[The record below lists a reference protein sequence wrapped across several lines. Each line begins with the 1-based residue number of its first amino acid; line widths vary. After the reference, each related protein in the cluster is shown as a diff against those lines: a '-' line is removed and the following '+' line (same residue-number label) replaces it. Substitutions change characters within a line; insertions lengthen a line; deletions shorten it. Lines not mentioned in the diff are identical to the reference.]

1 MALNPNLG
9 GLFRGSFRGVCVCVC
24 VCVCVGGWVGVGG
37 GREGVNYL
45 RLKLVRIMLATS
57 TWHVST
63 QTYIVSENIF
73 KKSAFLA

>member
-24 VCVCVGGWVGVGG
+24 VCGWVGMGG

>member
-1 MALNPNLG
+1 MALNPNLS
-9 GLFRGSFRGVCVCVC
+9 GLFRGSFRGA
-24 VCVCVGGWVGVGG
+24 CVCVGVRVWEGR
-37 GREGVNYL
+37 REGVNYL

-73 KKSAFLA
+73 FKKSAFLA

>member
-24 VCVCVGGWVGVGG
+24 VCVWVGVVG

-73 KKSAFLA
+73 

>member
-24 VCVCVGGWVGVGG
+24 VCVGG